1 MKSKRIGFLT
11 GTRADYGKQKSLIK
25 ILAED
30 EKYSVSILVFGMHL
44 MTKYGFT
51 VSQIL
56 EDKLADVF
64 TFPQTSHETQME
76 IALAE
81 TIKNLSAHL
90 DLHELDLLVVHG
102 DRIETLAGAI
112 VGAIRNIP
120 VAHIEGGE
128 VSGTIDG
135 LIRHSVSKLSHLH
148 FVSNNQAEKRLI
160 QIGEL
165 KESIFTIGS
174 PDIDIMFS
182 ENLPTLIEVKDRYG
196 IEFNEF
202 SICLY
207 HPVTNEL
214 NRIEKNAEDFCNALI
229 SSGNNYVVIKP
240 NNDLGSDKIQT
251 VYKNLLTGKNF
262 LHLPSMRFEYFLTLM
277 KNSKYIIGNS
287 SAGIRESAYY
297 GIPAVNVGSRQLG
310 RHSNTLIIDSETD
323 TNSILEAIA
332 SLPKLSQEP
341 IYNFGKGDSCI
352 KFKSILDQSI
362 DWPVTT
368 VKEFVDLEFGE

>member
-56 EDKLADVF
+56 EDKLAEVF

-90 DLHELDLLVVHG
+90 DSHELDLLVVHG

-160 QIGEL
+160 QIGEF

-214 NRIEKNAEDFCNALI
+214 NKIEKNAEDFCNALI

-240 NNDLGSDKIQT
+240 NNDLGSDKIQN

-297 GIPAVNVGSRQLG
+297 GIPAVNIGSRQLG

-332 SLPKLSQEP
+332 SLPNLSQEP

-352 KFKSILDQSI
+352 KFKSILDQRI
-362 DWPVTT
+362 DWPVST
-368 VKEFVDLEFGE
+368 VKKFVDLEFGE

>member
-1 MKSKRIGFLT
+1 MKRKKIGFLT

-25 ILAED
+25 ILAKD

-51 VSQIL
+51 VSQVI
-56 EDKLADVF
+56 EDDLAEVF

-76 IALAE
+76 IGLAE

-90 DLHELDLLVVHG
+90 DVHELDLLIVHG

-112 VGAIRNIP
+112 VGSIRNIA

-128 VSGTIDG
+128 ISGTIDG

-148 FVSNNQAEKRLI
+148 FVSNRQAEKRLV

-165 KESIFTIGS
+165 RDSIFTIGS

-182 ENLPTLIEVKDRYG
+182 NTLPTLKQVKERYG
-196 IEFNEF
+196 INFDEF

-214 NRIEKNAEDFCNALI
+214 NSIEKNAESFCKALI
-229 SSGNNYVVIKP
+229 LSGNNFVVIKP
-240 NNDLGSDKIQT
+240 NNDLGSDKIQN
-251 VYKNLLTGKNF
+251 VYKNLLTNEKF
-262 LHLPSMRFEYFLTLM
+262 VHLPSMRFEHFLTLM

-310 RHSNTLIIDSETD
+310 RHSNRLIIDSECA
-323 TNSILEAIA
+323 TNSILEAISCIPELA
-332 SLPKLSQEP
+332 RVP
-341 IYNFGKGDSCI
+341 IYNFGQGDSCT
-352 KFKSILDQSI
+352 KFKSILDHKLHWPISTIKKFI
-362 DWPVTT
+362 DI
-368 VKEFVDLEFGE
+368 EFGE

>member
-1 MKSKRIGFLT
+1 MKSRRIGFLT

-30 EKYSVSILVFGMHL
+30 EKYYVSILVFGMHL

-81 TIKNLSAHL
+81 TIKNLSTHL

-135 LIRHSVSKLSHLH
+135 LIRHSVSKLAHLH

-207 HPVTNEL
+207 HPVTNES
-214 NRIEKNAEDFCNALI
+214 NRTKKNAEDFCKALI
-229 SSGNNYVVIKP
+229 SSGDNFVVIQP
-240 NNDLGSDKIQT
+240 NNDLGSDKIQN

-297 GIPAVNVGSRQLG
+297 GIPAINVGSRQSG
-310 RHSNTLIIDSETD
+310 RHSNTLIVDSETD

-332 SLPKLSQEP
+332 RSYKISRAP
-341 IYNFGKGDSCI
+341 IYNFGKGDSCT
-352 KFKSILDQSI
+352 KFKSILDQRL
-362 DWPVTT
+362 DWPISTL
-368 VKEFVDLEFGE
+368 KKFVDLEFED